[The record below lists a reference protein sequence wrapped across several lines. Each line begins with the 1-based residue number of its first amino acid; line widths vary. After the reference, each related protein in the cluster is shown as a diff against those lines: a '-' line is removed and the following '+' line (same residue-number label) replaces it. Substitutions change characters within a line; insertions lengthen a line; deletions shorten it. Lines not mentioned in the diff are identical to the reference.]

1 MNPSR
6 EFLVFRGK
14 EIIGSV
20 GWWSDTWASAESGE
34 GWRRTRSH
42 LGLSLCRRFGGSEN
56 HGEYIKYQGRVDVGR
71 PATTSTRKEPS
82 NSERK
87 DETSSEE
94 SSRSYKLK
102 GRDDHCGE
110 SKYISSLHAGRPL
123 PLCQRLMPGAS
134 CTSMHQDDS

>member
-34 GWRRTRSH
+34 GWRCTRSH

-56 HGEYIKYQGRVDVGR
+56 HGEYIKGGLMLEDQLPRQQEMNHQTAKG
-71 PATTSTRKEPS
+71 
-82 NSERK
+82 
-87 DETSSEE
+87 
-94 SSRSYKLK
+94 KLK
-102 GRDDHCGE
+102 LLL
-110 SKYISSLHAGRPL
+110 KNQAG
-123 PLCQRLMPGAS
+123 
-134 CTSMHQDDS
+134 HIN